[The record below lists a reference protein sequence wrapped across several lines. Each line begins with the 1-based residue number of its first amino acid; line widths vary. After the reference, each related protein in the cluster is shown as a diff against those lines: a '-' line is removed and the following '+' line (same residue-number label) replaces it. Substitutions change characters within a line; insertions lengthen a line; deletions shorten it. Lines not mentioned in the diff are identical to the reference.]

1 MDEKDL
7 ADESFLREK
16 YHMSKNAKDHNDDF
30 YSGEQI
36 NFEDYYLDEEDD
48 YLDEDED
55 INESVRENKIRSGD
69 PDQKS
74 EASIAVSGEK
84 VHKSAAEKK
93 SPADSATESIAVKKR
108 MSASDSQKKSMEK
121 KPVGADQKRMAAEVQ
136 YQAPESKEW
145 DSEVREQVDM
155 KKESAKNSDKKRD
168 DPGKKETGNKKNSQE
183 KNKAQSS
190 GTGKTGAEKNSTG
203 KNETQKKSPG
213 KTEAQ
218 KNNPGKSGPQKGA
231 AGKNGSSK
239 GNTGRTGVQRNS
251 AGKSG
256 AQRNGTGKSGA
267 KRSSGNPAKASGA
280 GRKPKKSGV
289 PIPLIAAGVFVGV
302 FAAAYIGISIYFM
315 SHFYMNTEINGHDF
329 SLKTAA
335 DVKEYIEQQ
344 VQGYSLTILE
354 KDNKTDSISGEE
366 ISLRYNENKDIENV
380 LQKQNAFLWPQAFF
394 VKNSSKATVDVS
406 YDREALENKISTLQ
420 AVKAEQIP
428 PTSAYPKFDGT
439 EYVIEPEVTG
449 TEVNKE
455 LLREKIHQYISEFQP
470 ELDMVGENCYA
481 LPKYTSESGDVRAAC
496 NEMNQYLKASI
507 TYSMD
512 QPVVVD
518 KTLISEWVTADAEMK
533 VTFNEGAVREWLR
546 EFGKQYDTVGKTR
559 TITSPWGK
567 TVEVSGGTYGWSVD
581 EEAEFPALVNS
592 IKNGEVVTRE
602 PIYVDGQR
610 AASRGP
616 QDWGSTYAEVD
627 LSGQHMWFIVDG
639 AVALETDVVTGVP
652 TPARE
657 TPSGVYSILE
667 KELNSTLVGE
677 IDPRTG
683 EPEYRTPVAYWMRVT
698 WSGIGFH
705 DATWQPAFGGSLY
718 ASGAGSHGCI
728 NMPLDQAG
736 ALYNMLPV
744 GTPVIIHY

>member
-1 MDEKDL
+1 MPDNKSRLSENDPAG
-7 ADESFLREK
+7 ADESRK
-16 YHMSKNAKDHNDDF
+16 KT
-30 YSGEQI
+30 
-36 NFEDYYLDEEDD
+36 
-48 YLDEDED
+48 D
-55 INESVRENKIRSGD
+55 I
-69 PDQKS
+69 
-74 EASIAVSGEK
+74 
-84 VHKSAAEKK
+84 
-93 SPADSATESIAVKKR
+93 
-108 MSASDSQKKSMEK
+108 
-121 KPVGADQKRMAAEVQ
+121 Q
-136 YQAPESKEW
+136 YQTSGSKEW
-145 DSEVREQVDM
+145 NSEVRDQEDM
-155 KKESAKNSDKKRD
+155 KKESAKNSDKMRN
-168 DPGKKETGNKKNSQE
+168 DPGKKDTGNKKTSQE
-183 KNKAQSS
+183 KTGAQKNGAGKSEAQKAS
-190 GTGKTGAEKNSTG
+190 TGKTGAQNTGTGTQKSSTG
-203 KNETQKKSPG
+203 KNDAPKSS
-213 KTEAQ
+213 
-218 KNNPGKSGPQKGA
+218 PGKSGPQKDAARKTGA
-231 AGKNGSSK
+231 SK
-239 GNTGRTGVQRNS
+239 GT

-256 AQRNGTGKSGA
+256 PQKSGA
-267 KRSSGNPAKASGA
+267 GRQGAKRNSGNPAKSSGA
-280 GRKPKKSGV
+280 GRRPKKSGV
-289 PIPLIAAGVFVGV
+289 PIPLLAAGVFVGV
-302 FAAAYIGISIYFM
+302 LAAAYIGVSVYFT

-329 SLKTAA
+329 SMKTAA

-366 ISLRYNENKDIENV
+366 ISLKYNENKDIENV
-380 LQKQNAFLWPQAFF
+380 LKKQNAFLWPQAFF
-394 VKNSSKATVDVS
+394 VKNSSKATVEVS
-406 YDREALENKISTLQ
+406 YDREALEDKIRTLQ

-428 PTSAYPKFDGT
+428 PTSAYPKFNGT
-439 EYVIEPEVTG
+439 EYVVEPEVTG
-449 TEVNKE
+449 TEVNQE

-481 LPKYTSESGDVRAAC
+481 LPKYTSESGDVTAAC

-639 AVALETDVVTGVP
+639 VVALETDVVTGVP

-657 TPSGVYSILE
+657 TPSGVYSILD

-677 IDPRTG
+677 IDPATG
-683 EPEYRTPVAYWMRVT
+683 QPEYRTPVAYWMRVT

>member
-1 MDEKDL
+1 
-7 ADESFLREK
+7 
-16 YHMSKNAKDHNDDF
+16 MSKNAKDQNDDF

-36 NFEDYYLDEEDD
+36 NYEDYYLDDEDD

-55 INESVRENKIRSGD
+55 ISTDIRENSREKEAGAGITD
-69 PDQKS
+69 PK
-74 EASIAVSGEK
+74 
-84 VHKSAAEKK
+84 
-93 SPADSATESIAVKKR
+93 TESAIAAKR
-108 MSASDSQKKSMEK
+108 
-121 KPVGADQKRMAAEVQ
+121 KPVAADGEERKTEIQ
-136 YQAPESKEW
+136 YQTSGSKEW
-145 DSEVREQVDM
+145 DSEVRDQGDM
-155 KKESAKNSDKKRD
+155 KKESANNSDKKRD
-168 DPGKKETGNKKNSQE
+168 DPGKKDTGRKQNSQGI
-183 KNKAQSS
+183 NGAQKG
-190 GTGKTGAEKNSTG
+190 GTGKTGAQKSSTG
-203 KNETQKKSPG
+203 NSGTQKNGSG

-218 KNNPGKSGPQKGA
+218 KSNPGKSGPPKGA
-231 AGKNGSSK
+231 AGKGGTPK
-239 GNTGRTGVQRNS
+239 GNTGKTGAQKNGSGR
-251 AGKSG
+251 SG
-256 AQRNGTGKSGA
+256 AQRNGTERTGA
-267 KRSSGNPAKASGA
+267 KRNSGKTSGA
-280 GRKPKKSGV
+280 GRRSKKSGV

-302 FAAAYIGISIYFM
+302 FAAAYIGVSVYFTN
-315 SHFYMNTEINGHDF
+315 HFYMNTEINGQDF
-329 SLKTAA
+329 SMKTAA

-366 ISLRYNENKDIENV
+366 ISLQYKENKDIENV
-380 LQKQNAFLWPQAFF
+380 LKKQNAFLWPQSFF
-394 VKNSSKATVDVS
+394 MKNSSKATVDVS
-406 YDREALENKISTLQ
+406 YDRDALEKKIEQLQ

-428 PTSAYPKFDGT
+428 PTSAYPKFNGT
-439 EYVIEPEVTG
+439 EYEVEPEVTG

-455 LLREKIHQYISEFQP
+455 LLREKIHQYISEFQT
-470 ELDMVGENCYA
+470 ELDMVAENCYA
-481 LPKYTSESGDVRAAC
+481 LPKYTSESGDVQAAC

-581 EEAEFPALVNS
+581 EDAEFPALVSS

-602 PIYVDGQR
+602 PIYVTGQT

-616 QDWGSTYAEVD
+616 QDWGTTYAEVD
-627 LSGQHMWFIVDG
+627 LSGQHMWFIIDG
-639 AVALETDVVTGVP
+639 AVALETDVVTGYP
-652 TPARE
+652 SPQKQ

-677 IDPRTG
+677 IDPATG
-683 EPEYRTPVAYWMRVT
+683 QPEYRTPVAYWMRVT

-705 DATWQPAFGGSLY
+705 DANWQSAFGGSLY
-718 ASGAGSHGCI
+718 TTSAGSHGCI
-728 NMPLDQAG
+728 NMPVDQAG
-736 ALYNMLPV
+736 ALYNIMPV

>member
-1 MDEKDL
+1 
-7 ADESFLREK
+7 
-16 YHMSKNAKDHNDDF
+16 MSKNAKDQKDDS
-30 YSGEQI
+30 YSGEEI
-36 NFEDYYLDEEDD
+36 NYEDYYLDDEDD

-55 INESVRENKIRSGD
+55 INTSFNENKRED
-69 PDQKS
+69 PARVEKNTSMPDNKS
-74 EASIAVSGEK
+74 RLSEND
-84 VHKSAAEKK
+84 
-93 SPADSATESIAVKKR
+93 PA
-108 MSASDSQKKSMEK
+108 
-121 KPVGADQKRMAAEVQ
+121 GADESRKKTDIQ
-136 YQAPESKEW
+136 YQTSGSKEW
-145 DSEVREQVDM
+145 NSEVRDQEDM
-155 KKESAKNSDKKRD
+155 KKESAKNSDKMRN
-168 DPGKKETGNKKNSQE
+168 DPGKKDTGNKKTSQE
-183 KNKAQSS
+183 KTGAQKNGAGKSEAQKAS
-190 GTGKTGAEKNSTG
+190 TGKTGAQNTGTGTQKSSTG
-203 KNETQKKSPG
+203 KNDAPKSS
-213 KTEAQ
+213 
-218 KNNPGKSGPQKGA
+218 PGKSGPQKDAARKTGA
-231 AGKNGSSK
+231 SK
-239 GNTGRTGVQRNS
+239 GT

-256 AQRNGTGKSGA
+256 PQKSGA
-267 KRSSGNPAKASGA
+267 GRQGAKRNSGNPAKSSGA
-280 GRKPKKSGV
+280 GRRPKKSGV
-289 PIPLIAAGVFVGV
+289 PIPLLAAGVFVGV
-302 FAAAYIGISIYFM
+302 LAAAYIGVSVYFT

-329 SLKTAA
+329 SMKTAA

-366 ISLRYNENKDIENV
+366 ISLKYNENKDIENV
-380 LQKQNAFLWPQAFF
+380 LKKQNAFLWPQAFF

-406 YDREALENKISTLQ
+406 YDRDALEDKISRLQ

-428 PTSAYPKFDGT
+428 PTSAYPRFDGT
-439 EYVIEPEVTG
+439 EYVVEPEVTG
-449 TEVNKE
+449 TEVNQE

-481 LPKYTSESGDVRAAC
+481 LPKYTSESGDVKAAC

-639 AVALETDVVTGVP
+639 VVALETDVVTGVP

-657 TPSGVYSILE
+657 TPSGVYSILD

-677 IDPRTG
+677 IDPATG
-683 EPEYRTPVAYWMRVT
+683 QPEYRTPVAYWMRVT

>member
-1 MDEKDL
+1 
-7 ADESFLREK
+7 
-16 YHMSKNAKDHNDDF
+16 MSKNAKDQKDDS
-30 YSGEQI
+30 YSGEEI
-36 NFEDYYLDEEDD
+36 NYEDYYLDDEDD

-55 INESVRENKIRSGD
+55 INTSFNENKRED
-69 PDQKS
+69 PARVEKNTSMPDNKS
-74 EASIAVSGEK
+74 RLSEND
-84 VHKSAAEKK
+84 
-93 SPADSATESIAVKKR
+93 PA
-108 MSASDSQKKSMEK
+108 
-121 KPVGADQKRMAAEVQ
+121 GADESRKKTDIQ
-136 YQAPESKEW
+136 YQTSGSKEW
-145 DSEVREQVDM
+145 NSEVRDQEDM
-155 KKESAKNSDKKRD
+155 KKESAKNSDKMRN
-168 DPGKKETGNKKNSQE
+168 DPGKKDTGNKKTSQE
-183 KNKAQSS
+183 KTGAQKNGAGKSEAQKAS
-190 GTGKTGAEKNSTG
+190 TGKTGAQNTGTGTQKSSTG
-203 KNETQKKSPG
+203 KNDAPKSS
-213 KTEAQ
+213 
-218 KNNPGKSGPQKGA
+218 PGKSGPQKDAARKTGA
-231 AGKNGSSK
+231 SK
-239 GNTGRTGVQRNS
+239 GT

-256 AQRNGTGKSGA
+256 PQKSGA
-267 KRSSGNPAKASGA
+267 GRQGAKRNSGNPAKSSGA
-280 GRKPKKSGV
+280 GRRPKKSGV
-289 PIPLIAAGVFVGV
+289 PIPLLAAGVFVGV
-302 FAAAYIGISIYFM
+302 LAAAYIGVSVYFT

-329 SLKTAA
+329 SMKTAA

-366 ISLRYNENKDIENV
+366 ISLKYNENKDIENV
-380 LQKQNAFLWPQAFF
+380 LKRQNAFLWPQAFF

-406 YDREALENKISTLQ
+406 YDRDALEDKISRLQ

-428 PTSAYPKFDGT
+428 PTSAYPRFDGT
-439 EYVIEPEVTG
+439 EYVVEPEVTG
-449 TEVNKE
+449 SEVNQE

-481 LPKYTSESGDVRAAC
+481 LPKYTSESGDVKAAC

-627 LSGQHMWFIVDG
+627 LSGQHMWFIIDG
-639 AVALETDVVTGVP
+639 AVALDTDVVTGVP
-652 TPARE
+652 TPAKE

-677 IDPRTG
+677 IDPATG
-683 EPEYRTPVAYWMRVT
+683 QPEYRTPVAYWMRVT

>member
-1 MDEKDL
+1 
-7 ADESFLREK
+7 
-16 YHMSKNAKDHNDDF
+16 MSKNAKDQKDDS
-30 YSGEQI
+30 YSGEEI
-36 NFEDYYLDEEDD
+36 NYEDYYLDDEDD

-55 INESVRENKIRSGD
+55 INTDLNENKRED
-69 PDQKS
+69 PARV
-74 EASIAVSGEK
+74 E
-84 VHKSAAEKK
+84 KSALMPDHKRSLTEND
-93 SPADSATESIAVKKR
+93 PA
-108 MSASDSQKKSMEK
+108 
-121 KPVGADQKRMAAEVQ
+121 GADESRKKTDIQ
-136 YQAPESKEW
+136 YQTSGSKEW
-145 DSEVREQVDM
+145 NSEVRDQEDM
-155 KKESAKNSDKKRD
+155 KKDSEKNSDKMRN
-168 DPGKKETGNKKNSQE
+168 DPGKKDTGNKKTSQE
-183 KNKAQSS
+183 KTGAQKIDAGKTGAQKNGAGKAGAQKT
-190 GTGKTGAEKNSTG
+190 GTGKTGAQKTGTGKTGVQKTGTGTQKSSTG
-203 KNETQKKSPG
+203 KNTSQKSTSGKNDASKS
-213 KTEAQ
+213 
-218 KNNPGKSGPQKGA
+218 NPGKSGPQKGA
-231 AGKNGSSK
+231 AQRAGASK
-239 GNTGRTGVQRNS
+239 GT
-251 AGKSG
+251 AGKSDPQKAG
-256 AQRNGTGKSGA
+256 AGRQGTKRN
-267 KRSSGNPAKASGA
+267 SGNPARTSGA
-280 GRKPKKSGV
+280 GRRPKKSGV

-302 FAAAYIGISIYFM
+302 LAAGYIGVSVYFT

-329 SLKTAA
+329 SMKTAA

-366 ISLRYNENKDIENV
+366 ISLKYNENKDIENV
-380 LQKQNAFLWPQAFF
+380 LKRQNAFLWPQAFF

-406 YDREALENKISTLQ
+406 YDRDALEDKISRLQ

-428 PTSAYPKFDGT
+428 PTSAYPKFNGT
-439 EYVIEPEVTG
+439 EYVVEPEVTG
-449 TEVNKE
+449 TEVNQE

-481 LPKYTSESGDVRAAC
+481 LPKYTSESGDVTAAC

-559 TITSPWGK
+559 SITSPWGK

-602 PIYVDGQR
+602 PIYVAGQT

-616 QDWGSTYAEVD
+616 QDWGSTYLEVD
-627 LSGQHMWFIVDG
+627 LSGQHMWYIVNG
-639 AVALETDVVTGVP
+639 STALETDVVTGVP
-652 TPARE
+652 TPAKE

-667 KELNSTLVGE
+667 MEPNSTLVGE
-677 IDPRTG
+677 IDPSTG
-683 EPEYRTPVAYWMRVT
+683 QPEYRTVVRYWMRVT

-705 DATWQPAFGGSLY
+705 DADWQPAFGGSLY
-718 ASGAGSHGCI
+718 ASGLGSHGCI
-728 NMPLDQAG
+728 NMPVDQAG
-736 ALYNMLPV
+736 ALYSMLSV

>member
-1 MDEKDL
+1 ML
-7 ADESFLREK
+7 
-16 YHMSKNAKDHNDDF
+16 
-30 YSGEQI
+30 
-36 NFEDYYLDEEDD
+36 
-48 YLDEDED
+48 
-55 INESVRENKIRSGD
+55 
-69 PDQKS
+69 
-74 EASIAVSGEK
+74 
-84 VHKSAAEKK
+84 
-93 SPADSATESIAVKKR
+93 
-108 MSASDSQKKSMEK
+108 
-121 KPVGADQKRMAAEVQ
+121 
-136 YQAPESKEW
+136 
-145 DSEVREQVDM
+145 
-155 KKESAKNSDKKRD
+155 
-168 DPGKKETGNKKNSQE
+168 
-183 KNKAQSS
+183 
-190 GTGKTGAEKNSTG
+190 
-203 KNETQKKSPG
+203 
-213 KTEAQ
+213 
-218 KNNPGKSGPQKGA
+218 
-231 AGKNGSSK
+231 
-239 GNTGRTGVQRNS
+239 
-251 AGKSG
+251 
-256 AQRNGTGKSGA
+256 
-267 KRSSGNPAKASGA
+267 
-280 GRKPKKSGV
+280 
-289 PIPLIAAGVFVGV
+289 AAGVFVGV
-302 FAAAYIGISIYFM
+302 LAAAYIGVSVYFT

-329 SLKTAA
+329 SMKTAA

-366 ISLRYNENKDIENV
+366 ISLKYNENKDIENV
-380 LQKQNAFLWPQAFF
+380 LKKQNAFLWPQAFF

-406 YDREALENKISTLQ
+406 YDRDALEDKISRLQ

-428 PTSAYPKFDGT
+428 PTSAYPRFDGT
-439 EYVIEPEVTG
+439 EYVVEPEVTG
-449 TEVNKE
+449 TEVNQE

-481 LPKYTSESGDVRAAC
+481 LPKYTSESGDVKAAC

-639 AVALETDVVTGVP
+639 VVALETDVVTGVP

-657 TPSGVYSILE
+657 TPSGVYSILD

-677 IDPRTG
+677 IDPATG
-683 EPEYRTPVAYWMRVT
+683 QPEYRTPVAYWMRVT

>member
-1 MDEKDL
+1 
-7 ADESFLREK
+7 
-16 YHMSKNAKDHNDDF
+16 MSKNAKDQNDDS
-30 YSGEQI
+30 YSGEEI
-36 NFEDYYLDEEDD
+36 NYADYYLDDEDD

-55 INESVRENKIRSGD
+55 INTSFNENKRED
-69 PDQKS
+69 PARVEKNTSMPDNKS
-74 EASIAVSGEK
+74 RLSEND
-84 VHKSAAEKK
+84 
-93 SPADSATESIAVKKR
+93 PA
-108 MSASDSQKKSMEK
+108 
-121 KPVGADQKRMAAEVQ
+121 GADESRKKTDIQ
-136 YQAPESKEW
+136 YQTSGSKEW
-145 DSEVREQVDM
+145 NSEVRDQEDM
-155 KKESAKNSDKKRD
+155 KKESAKNSDKMRN
-168 DPGKKETGNKKNSQE
+168 DPGKKDTGNKKTSQE
-183 KNKAQSS
+183 KTGAQKNGAGKSEAQKAS
-190 GTGKTGAEKNSTG
+190 TGKTGAQNTGTGTQKSSTG
-203 KNETQKKSPG
+203 KNDAPKSS
-213 KTEAQ
+213 
-218 KNNPGKSGPQKGA
+218 PGKSGPQKDAARKTGA
-231 AGKNGSSK
+231 SK
-239 GNTGRTGVQRNS
+239 GT

-256 AQRNGTGKSGA
+256 PQKSGA
-267 KRSSGNPAKASGA
+267 GRQGAKRNSGNPAKSSGA
-280 GRKPKKSGV
+280 GRRPKKSGV
-289 PIPLIAAGVFVGV
+289 PIPLLAAGVFVGV
-302 FAAAYIGISIYFM
+302 LAAAYIGVSVYFT

-329 SLKTAA
+329 SMKTAA

-366 ISLRYNENKDIENV
+366 ISLKYNENKDIENV
-380 LQKQNAFLWPQAFF
+380 LKKQNAFLWPQAFF
-394 VKNSSKATVDVS
+394 VKNSSKATVEVS
-406 YDREALENKISTLQ
+406 YDREALEDKIRTLQ

-428 PTSAYPKFDGT
+428 PTSAYPKFNGT
-439 EYVIEPEVTG
+439 EYVVEPEVTG
-449 TEVNKE
+449 TEVNQE

-481 LPKYTSESGDVRAAC
+481 LPKYTSESGDVTAAC

-559 TITSPWGK
+559 SITSPWGK

-639 AVALETDVVTGVP
+639 VVALETDVVTGVP

-657 TPSGVYSILE
+657 TPSGVYSILD

-677 IDPRTG
+677 IDPATG
-683 EPEYRTPVAYWMRVT
+683 QPEYRTPVAYWMRVT

>member
-1 MDEKDL
+1 
-7 ADESFLREK
+7 
-16 YHMSKNAKDHNDDF
+16 MSKNAKDQNDDS
-30 YSGEQI
+30 YSGEEI
-36 NFEDYYLDEEDD
+36 NYADYYLDDEDD

-55 INESVRENKIRSGD
+55 INTSFNENKRED
-69 PDQKS
+69 PARVEKNTSMPDNKS
-74 EASIAVSGEK
+74 RLSEND
-84 VHKSAAEKK
+84 
-93 SPADSATESIAVKKR
+93 PA
-108 MSASDSQKKSMEK
+108 
-121 KPVGADQKRMAAEVQ
+121 GADESRKKTDIQ
-136 YQAPESKEW
+136 YQTSGSKEW
-145 DSEVREQVDM
+145 NSEVRDQEDM
-155 KKESAKNSDKKRD
+155 KKESAKNSDKMRN
-168 DPGKKETGNKKNSQE
+168 DPGKKDTGNKKTSQE
-183 KNKAQSS
+183 KTGAQKNGAGKSEAQKAS
-190 GTGKTGAEKNSTG
+190 TGKTGAQNTGTGTQKSSTG
-203 KNETQKKSPG
+203 KNDAP
-213 KTEAQ
+213 KT
-218 KNNPGKSGPQKGA
+218 NPGKSGPQKDAARKTGA
-231 AGKNGSSK
+231 SK
-239 GNTGRTGVQRNS
+239 GT

-256 AQRNGTGKSGA
+256 PQKSGA
-267 KRSSGNPAKASGA
+267 GRQGAKRNSGNPAKSSGA
-280 GRKPKKSGV
+280 GRRPKKSGV
-289 PIPLIAAGVFVGV
+289 PIPLLAAGVFVGV
-302 FAAAYIGISIYFM
+302 LAAAYIGVSVYFT

-329 SLKTAA
+329 SMKTAA

-366 ISLRYNENKDIENV
+366 ISLKYNENKDIENV
-380 LQKQNAFLWPQAFF
+380 LKKQNAFLWPQAFF

-406 YDREALENKISTLQ
+406 YDRDALEDKISRLQ

-428 PTSAYPKFDGT
+428 PTSAYPRFDGT
-439 EYVIEPEVTG
+439 EYVVEPEVTG
-449 TEVNKE
+449 TEVNQE

-481 LPKYTSESGDVRAAC
+481 LPKYTSESGDVKAAC

-639 AVALETDVVTGVP
+639 VVALETDVVTGVP

-657 TPSGVYSILE
+657 TPSGVYSILD

-677 IDPRTG
+677 IDPATG
-683 EPEYRTPVAYWMRVT
+683 QPEYRTPVAYWMRVT

>member
-1 MDEKDL
+1 
-7 ADESFLREK
+7 
-16 YHMSKNAKDHNDDF
+16 MSKNAKDQKDDS
-30 YSGEQI
+30 YSGEEI
-36 NFEDYYLDEEDD
+36 NYEDYYLDDEDD

-55 INESVRENKIRSGD
+55 INTSFNENKRED
-69 PDQKS
+69 PARVEKNTSMPDNKS
-74 EASIAVSGEK
+74 RLSEND
-84 VHKSAAEKK
+84 
-93 SPADSATESIAVKKR
+93 PA
-108 MSASDSQKKSMEK
+108 
-121 KPVGADQKRMAAEVQ
+121 GADESRKKTDIQ
-136 YQAPESKEW
+136 YQTSGSKEW
-145 DSEVREQVDM
+145 NSEVRGQEDM
-155 KKESAKNSDKKRD
+155 KKESAKNSDKMRN
-168 DPGKKETGNKKNSQE
+168 DPGKKDTGNKKTSQE
-183 KNKAQSS
+183 KTGAQKNGAGKSEAQKAS
-190 GTGKTGAEKNSTG
+190 TGKTGAQNTGTGTQKSSTG
-203 KNETQKKSPG
+203 KNDAPKSS
-213 KTEAQ
+213 
-218 KNNPGKSGPQKGA
+218 PGKSGPQKDAARKTGA
-231 AGKNGSSK
+231 SK
-239 GNTGRTGVQRNS
+239 GT

-256 AQRNGTGKSGA
+256 PQKSGA
-267 KRSSGNPAKASGA
+267 GRQGAKRNSGNPAKSSGA
-280 GRKPKKSGV
+280 GRRPKKSGV
-289 PIPLIAAGVFVGV
+289 PIPLLAAGVFVGV
-302 FAAAYIGISIYFM
+302 LAAAYIGVSVYFT

-329 SLKTAA
+329 SMKTAA

-366 ISLRYNENKDIENV
+366 ISLKYNENKDIENV
-380 LQKQNAFLWPQAFF
+380 LKKQNAFLWPQAFF

-406 YDREALENKISTLQ
+406 YDRDALEDKISRLQ

-428 PTSAYPKFDGT
+428 PTSAYPRFDGT
-439 EYVIEPEVTG
+439 EYVVEPEVTG
-449 TEVNKE
+449 TEVNQE

-481 LPKYTSESGDVRAAC
+481 LPKYTSESGDVKAAC

-639 AVALETDVVTGVP
+639 VVALETDVVTGVP

-657 TPSGVYSILE
+657 TPSGVYSILD

-677 IDPRTG
+677 IDPATG
-683 EPEYRTPVAYWMRVT
+683 QPEYRTPVAYWMRVT

>member
-1 MDEKDL
+1 
-7 ADESFLREK
+7 
-16 YHMSKNAKDHNDDF
+16 MSKNAKDQKDDS
-30 YSGEQI
+30 YSGEEI
-36 NFEDYYLDEEDD
+36 NYEDYYLDDEDD

-55 INESVRENKIRSGD
+55 INTSFNENKRED
-69 PDQKS
+69 PARVEKNTSMPDNKS
-74 EASIAVSGEK
+74 RLSEND
-84 VHKSAAEKK
+84 
-93 SPADSATESIAVKKR
+93 PA
-108 MSASDSQKKSMEK
+108 
-121 KPVGADQKRMAAEVQ
+121 GADESRKKTDIQ
-136 YQAPESKEW
+136 YQTSGSKEW
-145 DSEVREQVDM
+145 NSEVRDQEDM
-155 KKESAKNSDKKRD
+155 KKESAKNSDKMRN
-168 DPGKKETGNKKNSQE
+168 DPGKKDTGNKKTSQE
-183 KNKAQSS
+183 KTGAQKNGAGKSEAQKAS
-190 GTGKTGAEKNSTG
+190 TGKTGAQNTGTGTQKSSTG
-203 KNETQKKSPG
+203 KNDAPKSS
-213 KTEAQ
+213 
-218 KNNPGKSGPQKGA
+218 PGKSGPQKDAARKTGA
-231 AGKNGSSK
+231 SK
-239 GNTGRTGVQRNS
+239 GT

-256 AQRNGTGKSGA
+256 PQKSGA
-267 KRSSGNPAKASGA
+267 GRQGAKRNSGNPAKSSGA
-280 GRKPKKSGV
+280 GRRPKKSGV
-289 PIPLIAAGVFVGV
+289 PIPLLAAGVFVGV
-302 FAAAYIGISIYFM
+302 LAAAYIGVSLYFT

-329 SLKTAA
+329 SMKTAA

-366 ISLRYNENKDIENV
+366 ISLKYNENKDIENV
-380 LQKQNAFLWPQAFF
+380 LKKQNAFLWPQAFF
-394 VKNSSKATVDVS
+394 VKNSSKATVEVS
-406 YDREALENKISTLQ
+406 YDREALEDKIRTLQ

-428 PTSAYPKFDGT
+428 PTSAYPKFNGT
-439 EYVIEPEVTG
+439 EYVVEPEVTG
-449 TEVNKE
+449 TEVNQE

-481 LPKYTSESGDVRAAC
+481 LPKYTSESGDVTAAC

-639 AVALETDVVTGVP
+639 VVALETDVVTGVP

-657 TPSGVYSILE
+657 TPSGVYSILD

-677 IDPRTG
+677 IDPATG
-683 EPEYRTPVAYWMRVT
+683 QPEYRTPVAYWMRVT

>member
-1 MDEKDL
+1 
-7 ADESFLREK
+7 
-16 YHMSKNAKDHNDDF
+16 MSKNAKDQKDDS
-30 YSGEQI
+30 YSGEEI
-36 NFEDYYLDEEDD
+36 NYEDYYLDDEDD

-55 INESVRENKIRSGD
+55 INTSFNENKRED
-69 PDQKS
+69 PARVEKNTSMPDNKS
-74 EASIAVSGEK
+74 RLSEND
-84 VHKSAAEKK
+84 
-93 SPADSATESIAVKKR
+93 PA
-108 MSASDSQKKSMEK
+108 
-121 KPVGADQKRMAAEVQ
+121 GADESRKKTDIQ
-136 YQAPESKEW
+136 YQTSGSKEW
-145 DSEVREQVDM
+145 NSEVRDQEDM
-155 KKESAKNSDKKRD
+155 KKESAKNSDKMRN
-168 DPGKKETGNKKNSQE
+168 DPGKKDTGNKKTSQE
-183 KNKAQSS
+183 KTGAQKNGAGKSEAQKAS
-190 GTGKTGAEKNSTG
+190 TGKTGAQNTGTGTQKSSTG
-203 KNETQKKSPG
+203 KNDAP
-213 KTEAQ
+213 KT
-218 KNNPGKSGPQKGA
+218 NPGKSGPQKDAARKTGA
-231 AGKNGSSK
+231 SK
-239 GNTGRTGVQRNS
+239 GT

-256 AQRNGTGKSGA
+256 PQKSGA
-267 KRSSGNPAKASGA
+267 GRQGAKRNSGNPAKSSGA
-280 GRKPKKSGV
+280 GRRPKKSGV
-289 PIPLIAAGVFVGV
+289 PIPLLAAGVFVGV
-302 FAAAYIGISIYFM
+302 LAAAYIGVSVYFT

-329 SLKTAA
+329 SMKTAA

-366 ISLRYNENKDIENV
+366 ISLKYNENKDIENV
-380 LQKQNAFLWPQAFF
+380 LKKQNAFLWPQAFF
-394 VKNSSKATVDVS
+394 VKNSSKATVEVS
-406 YDREALENKISTLQ
+406 YDRDALEDKISRLQ

-428 PTSAYPKFDGT
+428 PTSAYPRFDGT
-439 EYVIEPEVTG
+439 EYVVEPEVTG
-449 TEVNKE
+449 TEVNQE

-481 LPKYTSESGDVRAAC
+481 LPKYTSESGDVKAAC

-639 AVALETDVVTGVP
+639 VVALETDVVTGVP

-657 TPSGVYSILE
+657 TPSGVYSILD

-677 IDPRTG
+677 IDPATG
-683 EPEYRTPVAYWMRVT
+683 QPEYRTPVAYWMRVT

>member
-1 MDEKDL
+1 
-7 ADESFLREK
+7 
-16 YHMSKNAKDHNDDF
+16 MSKNAKDQKDDS
-30 YSGEQI
+30 YSGEEI
-36 NFEDYYLDEEDD
+36 NYEDYYLDDEDD

-55 INESVRENKIRSGD
+55 INTSFNENKRED
-69 PDQKS
+69 PARVEKNTSMPDNKS
-74 EASIAVSGEK
+74 RLSEND
-84 VHKSAAEKK
+84 
-93 SPADSATESIAVKKR
+93 PA
-108 MSASDSQKKSMEK
+108 
-121 KPVGADQKRMAAEVQ
+121 GADESRKKTDIQ
-136 YQAPESKEW
+136 YQTSGSKEW
-145 DSEVREQVDM
+145 NSEVRDQEDM
-155 KKESAKNSDKKRD
+155 KKESAKNSDKMRN
-168 DPGKKETGNKKNSQE
+168 DPGKKDTGNKKTSQE
-183 KNKAQSS
+183 KTGAQKNGAGKSEAQKAS
-190 GTGKTGAEKNSTG
+190 TGKTGAQNTGTGTQKSSTG
-203 KNETQKKSPG
+203 KNDAPKSS
-213 KTEAQ
+213 
-218 KNNPGKSGPQKGA
+218 PGKSGPQKDAARKTGA
-231 AGKNGSSK
+231 SK
-239 GNTGRTGVQRNS
+239 GT
-251 AGKSG
+251 AGKSDP
-256 AQRNGTGKSGA
+256 QKSGA
-267 KRSSGNPAKASGA
+267 GRQGAKRNSGNPAKSSGA
-280 GRKPKKSGV
+280 GRRPKKSGV
-289 PIPLIAAGVFVGV
+289 PIPLLAAGVFVGV
-302 FAAAYIGISIYFM
+302 LAAAYIGVSVYFT

-329 SLKTAA
+329 SMKTAA

-366 ISLRYNENKDIENV
+366 ISLKYNENKDIENV
-380 LQKQNAFLWPQAFF
+380 LKKQNAFLWPQAFF

-406 YDREALENKISTLQ
+406 YDREALEDKISRLQ

-428 PTSAYPKFDGT
+428 PTSAYPRFDGT
-439 EYVIEPEVTG
+439 EYVVEPEVTG
-449 TEVNKE
+449 TEVNQE

-481 LPKYTSESGDVRAAC
+481 LPKYTSESGDVTAAC

-639 AVALETDVVTGVP
+639 VVALETDVVTGVP

-657 TPSGVYSILE
+657 TPSGVYSILD

-677 IDPRTG
+677 IDPATG
-683 EPEYRTPVAYWMRVT
+683 QPEYRTPVAYWMRVT

>member
-1 MDEKDL
+1 
-7 ADESFLREK
+7 
-16 YHMSKNAKDHNDDF
+16 MSKNAKDQKDDS
-30 YSGEQI
+30 YSGEEI
-36 NFEDYYLDEEDD
+36 NYEDYYLDDEDD

-55 INESVRENKIRSGD
+55 INTSFNENKRED
-69 PDQKS
+69 PARVEKNTSMPDNKS
-74 EASIAVSGEK
+74 RLSEND
-84 VHKSAAEKK
+84 
-93 SPADSATESIAVKKR
+93 PA
-108 MSASDSQKKSMEK
+108 
-121 KPVGADQKRMAAEVQ
+121 GADESRKKTDIQ
-136 YQAPESKEW
+136 YQTSGSKEW
-145 DSEVREQVDM
+145 NSEVRDQEDM
-155 KKESAKNSDKKRD
+155 KKESAKNSDKMRN
-168 DPGKKETGNKKNSQE
+168 DPGKKDTGNKKTSQE
-183 KNKAQSS
+183 KTGAQKNGAGKSEAQKAS
-190 GTGKTGAEKNSTG
+190 TGKTGAQNTGTGTQKSSTG
-203 KNETQKKSPG
+203 KNDAPKSS
-213 KTEAQ
+213 
-218 KNNPGKSGPQKGA
+218 PGKSGPQKDAARKTGA
-231 AGKNGSSK
+231 SK
-239 GNTGRTGVQRNS
+239 GT

-256 AQRNGTGKSGA
+256 PQKSGA
-267 KRSSGNPAKASGA
+267 GRQGAKRNSGNPAKSSGA
-280 GRKPKKSGV
+280 GRRPKKSGV
-289 PIPLIAAGVFVGV
+289 PIPLLAAGVFVGV
-302 FAAAYIGISIYFM
+302 LAAAYIGVSVYFT

-329 SLKTAA
+329 SMKTAA

-366 ISLRYNENKDIENV
+366 ISLKYNENKDIENV
-380 LQKQNAFLWPQAFF
+380 LKKQNAFLWPQAFF

-406 YDREALENKISTLQ
+406 YDRDALEDKISRLQ

-428 PTSAYPKFDGT
+428 PTSAYPRFDGT
-439 EYVIEPEVTG
+439 EYVVEPEVTG
-449 TEVNKE
+449 TEVNQE

-481 LPKYTSESGDVRAAC
+481 LPKYTSESGDVKAAC

-559 TITSPWGK
+559 SITSPWGK

-602 PIYVDGQR
+602 PIYVAGQT

-616 QDWGSTYAEVD
+616 QDWGSTYLEVD
-627 LSGQHMWFIVDG
+627 LSGQHMWYIVNG
-639 AVALETDVVTGVP
+639 STALETDVVTGVP
-652 TPARE
+652 TPAKE

-667 KELNSTLVGE
+667 MEPNSTLVGE
-677 IDPRTG
+677 IDPSTG
-683 EPEYRTPVAYWMRVT
+683 QPEYRTVVRYWMRVT

-705 DATWQPAFGGSLY
+705 DADWQPAFGGSLY
-718 ASGAGSHGCI
+718 ASGVGSHGCI
-728 NMPLDQAG
+728 NMPVDQAG
-736 ALYNMLPV
+736 ALYSMLSV

>member
-1 MDEKDL
+1 
-7 ADESFLREK
+7 
-16 YHMSKNAKDHNDDF
+16 MSKNAKDQNDDS
-30 YSGEQI
+30 YSGEEI
-36 NFEDYYLDEEDD
+36 NYADYYLDDEDD

-55 INESVRENKIRSGD
+55 INTSFNENKRED
-69 PDQKS
+69 PARVEKNTSMPDNKS
-74 EASIAVSGEK
+74 RLSEND
-84 VHKSAAEKK
+84 
-93 SPADSATESIAVKKR
+93 PA
-108 MSASDSQKKSMEK
+108 
-121 KPVGADQKRMAAEVQ
+121 GADESRKKTDIQ
-136 YQAPESKEW
+136 YQTSGSKEW
-145 DSEVREQVDM
+145 NSEVRDQEDM
-155 KKESAKNSDKKRD
+155 KKESAKNSDKMRN
-168 DPGKKETGNKKNSQE
+168 DPGKKDTGNKKTSQE
-183 KNKAQSS
+183 KTGAQKNGAGKSEAQKAS
-190 GTGKTGAEKNSTG
+190 TGKTGAQNTGTGTQKSSTG
-203 KNETQKKSPG
+203 KNDAP
-213 KTEAQ
+213 KT
-218 KNNPGKSGPQKGA
+218 NPGKSGPQKDAARKTGA
-231 AGKNGSSK
+231 SK
-239 GNTGRTGVQRNS
+239 GT

-256 AQRNGTGKSGA
+256 PQKSGA
-267 KRSSGNPAKASGA
+267 GRQGAKRNSGNPAKSSGA
-280 GRKPKKSGV
+280 GRRPKKSGV
-289 PIPLIAAGVFVGV
+289 PIPLLAAGVFVGV
-302 FAAAYIGISIYFM
+302 LAAAYIGVSVYFT

-329 SLKTAA
+329 SMKTAA

-366 ISLRYNENKDIENV
+366 ISLKYNENKDIENV
-380 LQKQNAFLWPQAFF
+380 LKKQNAFLWPQAFF

-406 YDREALENKISTLQ
+406 YDREALEDKIRTLQ

-428 PTSAYPKFDGT
+428 PTSAYPKFNGT
-439 EYVIEPEVTG
+439 EYVVEPEVTG
-449 TEVNKE
+449 TEVNQE

-481 LPKYTSESGDVRAAC
+481 LPKYTSESGDVTAAC

-639 AVALETDVVTGVP
+639 VVALETDVVTGVP

-657 TPSGVYSILE
+657 TPSGVYSILD

-677 IDPRTG
+677 IDPATG
-683 EPEYRTPVAYWMRVT
+683 QPEYRTPVAYWMRVT

>member
-1 MDEKDL
+1 
-7 ADESFLREK
+7 
-16 YHMSKNAKDHNDDF
+16 MSKNAKDQKDDS
-30 YSGEQI
+30 YSGEEI
-36 NFEDYYLDEEDD
+36 NYEDYYLDDEDD

-55 INESVRENKIRSGD
+55 INTSLNENKRED
-69 PDQKS
+69 PARVEKNTSMPDNKS
-74 EASIAVSGEK
+74 RLSEND
-84 VHKSAAEKK
+84 
-93 SPADSATESIAVKKR
+93 PA
-108 MSASDSQKKSMEK
+108 
-121 KPVGADQKRMAAEVQ
+121 GADESRKKTDIQ
-136 YQAPESKEW
+136 YQTSGSKEW
-145 DSEVREQVDM
+145 NSEVRDQEDM
-155 KKESAKNSDKKRD
+155 KKESAKNSDKMRN
-168 DPGKKETGNKKNSQE
+168 DPGKKDTGNKKTSQE
-183 KNKAQSS
+183 KTGAQKNGAGKSEAQKAS
-190 GTGKTGAEKNSTG
+190 TGKTGAQNTGTGTQKSSTG
-203 KNETQKKSPG
+203 KNDAPKSS
-213 KTEAQ
+213 
-218 KNNPGKSGPQKGA
+218 PGKSGPQKDAARKTGA
-231 AGKNGSSK
+231 SK
-239 GNTGRTGVQRNS
+239 GT

-256 AQRNGTGKSGA
+256 PQKSGA
-267 KRSSGNPAKASGA
+267 GRQGAKRNSGNPAKSSGA
-280 GRKPKKSGV
+280 GRRPKKSGV
-289 PIPLIAAGVFVGV
+289 PIPLLAAGVFVGV
-302 FAAAYIGISIYFM
+302 LAAAYIGVSVYFT

-329 SLKTAA
+329 SMKTAA

-366 ISLRYNENKDIENV
+366 ISLKYNENKDIENV
-380 LQKQNAFLWPQAFF
+380 LKKQNAFLWPQAFF

-406 YDREALENKISTLQ
+406 YDREALEDKIRTLQ

-428 PTSAYPKFDGT
+428 PTSAYPKFNGT
-439 EYVIEPEVTG
+439 EYVVEPEVTG
-449 TEVNKE
+449 TEVNQE

-481 LPKYTSESGDVRAAC
+481 LPKYTSESGDVTAAC

-639 AVALETDVVTGVP
+639 VVALETDVVTGVP

-657 TPSGVYSILE
+657 TPSGVYSILD

-677 IDPRTG
+677 IDPATG
-683 EPEYRTPVAYWMRVT
+683 QPEYRTPVAYWMRVT

-705 DATWQPAFGGSLY
+705 DATWQPAFGSLY

>member
-1 MDEKDL
+1 
-7 ADESFLREK
+7 
-16 YHMSKNAKDHNDDF
+16 MSKNAKDQNDDS
-30 YSGEQI
+30 YSGEEI
-36 NFEDYYLDEEDD
+36 NYEDYYLDDEDD

-55 INESVRENKIRSGD
+55 INTDLNENKRED
-69 PDQKS
+69 PARV
-74 EASIAVSGEK
+74 E
-84 VHKSAAEKK
+84 KSALMPDHKRSLTEND
-93 SPADSATESIAVKKR
+93 PA
-108 MSASDSQKKSMEK
+108 
-121 KPVGADQKRMAAEVQ
+121 GADESRKKTDIQ
-136 YQAPESKEW
+136 YQTSGSKEW
-145 DSEVREQVDM
+145 NSEVRDQEDM
-155 KKESAKNSDKKRD
+155 KKESAKNSDKMRN
-168 DPGKKETGNKKNSQE
+168 DPGKKDTGNKKTSQE
-183 KNKAQSS
+183 KTGAQKNGAGKSEAQKAS
-190 GTGKTGAEKNSTG
+190 TGKTGAQNTGTGTQKSSTG
-203 KNETQKKSPG
+203 KNDAPKSS
-213 KTEAQ
+213 
-218 KNNPGKSGPQKGA
+218 PGKSGPQKDAARKTGA
-231 AGKNGSSK
+231 SK
-239 GNTGRTGVQRNS
+239 GT

-256 AQRNGTGKSGA
+256 PQKSGA
-267 KRSSGNPAKASGA
+267 GRQGAKRNSGNPAKSSGA
-280 GRKPKKSGV
+280 GRRPKKSGV
-289 PIPLIAAGVFVGV
+289 PIPLLAAGVFVGV
-302 FAAAYIGISIYFM
+302 LAAAYIGVSVYFT

-329 SLKTAA
+329 SMKTAA

-366 ISLRYNENKDIENV
+366 ISLKYNENKDIENV
-380 LQKQNAFLWPQAFF
+380 LKRQNAFLWPQAFF

-406 YDREALENKISTLQ
+406 YDRDALEDKISRLQ

-428 PTSAYPKFDGT
+428 PTSAYPKFNGT
-439 EYVIEPEVTG
+439 EYVVEPEVTG
-449 TEVNKE
+449 TEVNQE

-481 LPKYTSESGDVRAAC
+481 LPKYTSESGDVTAAC

-559 TITSPWGK
+559 SITSPWGK

-639 AVALETDVVTGVP
+639 VVALETDVVTGVP

-657 TPSGVYSILE
+657 TPSGVYSILD

-677 IDPRTG
+677 IDPATG
-683 EPEYRTPVAYWMRVT
+683 QPEYRTPVAYWMRVT

>member
-1 MDEKDL
+1 
-7 ADESFLREK
+7 
-16 YHMSKNAKDHNDDF
+16 MSKNAKDQKDDS
-30 YSGEQI
+30 YSGEEI
-36 NFEDYYLDEEDD
+36 YYEDYYLDDEDD

-55 INESVRENKIRSGD
+55 INTSFNENKRED
-69 PDQKS
+69 PARVEKNTSMPDNKS
-74 EASIAVSGEK
+74 RLSEND
-84 VHKSAAEKK
+84 
-93 SPADSATESIAVKKR
+93 PA
-108 MSASDSQKKSMEK
+108 
-121 KPVGADQKRMAAEVQ
+121 GADESRKKTDIQ
-136 YQAPESKEW
+136 YQTSGSKEW
-145 DSEVREQVDM
+145 NSEVRDQEDM
-155 KKESAKNSDKKRD
+155 KKESAKNSDKMRN
-168 DPGKKETGNKKNSQE
+168 DPGKKDTGNKKTSQE
-183 KNKAQSS
+183 KTGAQKNGAGKSEAQKAS
-190 GTGKTGAEKNSTG
+190 TGKTGAQNTGTGTQKSSTG
-203 KNETQKKSPG
+203 KNDAPKSS
-213 KTEAQ
+213 
-218 KNNPGKSGPQKGA
+218 PGKSGPQKDAARKTGA
-231 AGKNGSSK
+231 SK
-239 GNTGRTGVQRNS
+239 GT

-256 AQRNGTGKSGA
+256 PQKSGA
-267 KRSSGNPAKASGA
+267 GRQGAKRNSGNPAKSSGA
-280 GRKPKKSGV
+280 GRRPKKSGV
-289 PIPLIAAGVFVGV
+289 PIPLLAAGVFVGV
-302 FAAAYIGISIYFM
+302 LAAAYIGVSVYFT

-329 SLKTAA
+329 SMKTAA

-366 ISLRYNENKDIENV
+366 ISLKYNENKDIENV
-380 LQKQNAFLWPQAFF
+380 LKKQNAFLWPQAFF

-406 YDREALENKISTLQ
+406 YDREALEDKISRLQ

-428 PTSAYPKFDGT
+428 PTSAYPRFDGT
-439 EYVIEPEVTG
+439 EYVVEPEVTG
-449 TEVNKE
+449 SEVNQE

-481 LPKYTSESGDVRAAC
+481 LPKYTSESGDVKAAC

-639 AVALETDVVTGVP
+639 VVALETDVVTGVP

-657 TPSGVYSILE
+657 TPSGVYSILD

-677 IDPRTG
+677 IDPATG
-683 EPEYRTPVAYWMRVT
+683 QPEYRTPVAYWMRVT

>member
-1 MDEKDL
+1 
-7 ADESFLREK
+7 
-16 YHMSKNAKDHNDDF
+16 MSKNAKDQKDDS
-30 YSGEQI
+30 YSGEEI
-36 NFEDYYLDEEDD
+36 NYEDYYLDDEDD

-55 INESVRENKIRSGD
+55 INTSFNENKRED
-69 PDQKS
+69 PARVEKNTSMPDNKS
-74 EASIAVSGEK
+74 RLSEND
-84 VHKSAAEKK
+84 
-93 SPADSATESIAVKKR
+93 PA
-108 MSASDSQKKSMEK
+108 
-121 KPVGADQKRMAAEVQ
+121 GADESRKKTDIQ
-136 YQAPESKEW
+136 YQTSGSKEW
-145 DSEVREQVDM
+145 NSEVRDQEDM
-155 KKESAKNSDKKRD
+155 KKESAKNSDKMRN
-168 DPGKKETGNKKNSQE
+168 DPGKKDTGNKKTSQE
-183 KNKAQSS
+183 KTGAQKNGAGKSEAQKAS
-190 GTGKTGAEKNSTG
+190 TGKTGAQNTGTGTQKSSTG
-203 KNETQKKSPG
+203 KNDAPKSS
-213 KTEAQ
+213 
-218 KNNPGKSGPQKGA
+218 PGKSGPQKDAARKTGA
-231 AGKNGSSK
+231 SK
-239 GNTGRTGVQRNS
+239 GT

-256 AQRNGTGKSGA
+256 PQKSGA
-267 KRSSGNPAKASGA
+267 GRQGAKRNSGNPAKSSGA
-280 GRKPKKSGV
+280 GRRPKKSGV
-289 PIPLIAAGVFVGV
+289 PIPLLAAGVFVGV
-302 FAAAYIGISIYFM
+302 LAAAYIGVSVYFT

-329 SLKTAA
+329 SMKTAA

-366 ISLRYNENKDIENV
+366 ISLKYNENKDIENV
-380 LQKQNAFLWPQAFF
+380 LKKQNAFLWPQAFF
-394 VKNSSKATVDVS
+394 VKNSSKATVEVS
-406 YDREALENKISTLQ
+406 YDRDALEDKISRLQ

-428 PTSAYPKFDGT
+428 PTSAYPRFDGT
-439 EYVIEPEVTG
+439 EYVVEPEVTG
-449 TEVNKE
+449 TEVNQE

-481 LPKYTSESGDVRAAC
+481 LPKYTSESGDVKAAC

-639 AVALETDVVTGVP
+639 VVALETDVVTGVP

-657 TPSGVYSILE
+657 TPSGVYSILD

-677 IDPRTG
+677 IDPATG
-683 EPEYRTPVAYWMRVT
+683 QPEYRTPVAYWMRVT

>member
-1 MDEKDL
+1 
-7 ADESFLREK
+7 
-16 YHMSKNAKDHNDDF
+16 MSKNAKDQKDDS
-30 YSGEQI
+30 YSGEEI
-36 NFEDYYLDEEDD
+36 NYADYYLDDEDD

-55 INESVRENKIRSGD
+55 INTSFNENKRED
-69 PDQKS
+69 PARVEKNTSMPDNKS
-74 EASIAVSGEK
+74 RLSEND
-84 VHKSAAEKK
+84 
-93 SPADSATESIAVKKR
+93 PA
-108 MSASDSQKKSMEK
+108 
-121 KPVGADQKRMAAEVQ
+121 GADESRKKTDIQ
-136 YQAPESKEW
+136 YQTSGSKEW
-145 DSEVREQVDM
+145 NSEVRDQEDM
-155 KKESAKNSDKKRD
+155 KKESAKNSDKMRN
-168 DPGKKETGNKKNSQE
+168 DPGKKDTGNKKTSQE
-183 KNKAQSS
+183 KTGAQKNGAGKSEAQKAS
-190 GTGKTGAEKNSTG
+190 TGKTGAQNTGTGTQKSSTG
-203 KNETQKKSPG
+203 KNDAP
-213 KTEAQ
+213 KT
-218 KNNPGKSGPQKGA
+218 NPGKSGPQKDAARKTGA
-231 AGKNGSSK
+231 SK
-239 GNTGRTGVQRNS
+239 GT

-256 AQRNGTGKSGA
+256 PQKSGA
-267 KRSSGNPAKASGA
+267 GRQGAKRNSGNPAKSSGA
-280 GRKPKKSGV
+280 GRRPKKSGV
-289 PIPLIAAGVFVGV
+289 PIPLLAAGVFVGV
-302 FAAAYIGISIYFM
+302 LAAAYIGVSVYFT

-329 SLKTAA
+329 SMKTAA

-366 ISLRYNENKDIENV
+366 ISLKYNENKDIENV
-380 LQKQNAFLWPQAFF
+380 LKKQNAFLWPQAFF

-406 YDREALENKISTLQ
+406 YDRDALEDKISRLQ

-428 PTSAYPKFDGT
+428 PTSAYPRFDGT
-439 EYVIEPEVTG
+439 EYVVEPEVTG
-449 TEVNKE
+449 TEVNQE

-481 LPKYTSESGDVRAAC
+481 LPKYTSESGDVKAAC

-559 TITSPWGK
+559 SITSPWGK

-602 PIYVDGQR
+602 PIYVAGQT

-616 QDWGSTYAEVD
+616 QDWGSTYLEVD
-627 LSGQHMWFIVDG
+627 LSGQHMWYIVNG
-639 AVALETDVVTGVP
+639 STALETDVVTGVP
-652 TPARE
+652 TPAKE

-667 KELNSTLVGE
+667 MEPNSTLVGE
-677 IDPRTG
+677 IDPSTG
-683 EPEYRTPVAYWMRVT
+683 QPEYRTVVRYWMRVT

-705 DATWQPAFGGSLY
+705 DADWQPAFGGSLY
-718 ASGAGSHGCI
+718 ASGVGSHGCI
-728 NMPLDQAG
+728 NMPVDQAG
-736 ALYNMLPV
+736 ALYSMLSV

>member
-1 MDEKDL
+1 
-7 ADESFLREK
+7 
-16 YHMSKNAKDHNDDF
+16 MSKNAKDQKDDS
-30 YSGEQI
+30 YSGEEI
-36 NFEDYYLDEEDD
+36 KYEDYYLDDEDD

-55 INESVRENKIRSGD
+55 INTSFNENKRED
-69 PDQKS
+69 PARVEKNTSMPDNKS
-74 EASIAVSGEK
+74 RLSEND
-84 VHKSAAEKK
+84 
-93 SPADSATESIAVKKR
+93 PA
-108 MSASDSQKKSMEK
+108 
-121 KPVGADQKRMAAEVQ
+121 GADESRKKTDIQ
-136 YQAPESKEW
+136 YQTSGSKEW
-145 DSEVREQVDM
+145 NSEVRDQEDM
-155 KKESAKNSDKKRD
+155 KKESAKNSDKMRN
-168 DPGKKETGNKKNSQE
+168 DPGKKDTGNKKTSQE
-183 KNKAQSS
+183 KTGAQKNGAGKSEAQKAS
-190 GTGKTGAEKNSTG
+190 TGKTGAQNTGTGTQKSSTG
-203 KNETQKKSPG
+203 KNDAPKSS
-213 KTEAQ
+213 
-218 KNNPGKSGPQKGA
+218 PGKSGPQKDAARKTGA
-231 AGKNGSSK
+231 SK
-239 GNTGRTGVQRNS
+239 GT

-256 AQRNGTGKSGA
+256 PQKSGA
-267 KRSSGNPAKASGA
+267 GRQGAKRNSGNPAKSSGA
-280 GRKPKKSGV
+280 GRRPKKSGV
-289 PIPLIAAGVFVGV
+289 PIPLLAAGVFVGV
-302 FAAAYIGISIYFM
+302 LAAAYIGVSVYFT

-329 SLKTAA
+329 SMKTAA

-366 ISLRYNENKDIENV
+366 ISLKYNENKDIENV
-380 LQKQNAFLWPQAFF
+380 LKKQNAFLWPQAFF

-406 YDREALENKISTLQ
+406 YDRDALEDKISRLQ

-428 PTSAYPKFDGT
+428 PTSAYPRFDGT
-439 EYVIEPEVTG
+439 EYVVEPEVTG
-449 TEVNKE
+449 TEVNQE

-481 LPKYTSESGDVRAAC
+481 LPKYTSESGDVKAAC

-639 AVALETDVVTGVP
+639 VVALETDVVTGVP

-657 TPSGVYSILE
+657 TPSGVYSILD

-677 IDPRTG
+677 IDPATG
-683 EPEYRTPVAYWMRVT
+683 QPEYRTPVAYWMRVT

>member
-1 MDEKDL
+1 
-7 ADESFLREK
+7 
-16 YHMSKNAKDHNDDF
+16 MSKNAKDQKDDS
-30 YSGEQI
+30 YSGEEI
-36 NFEDYYLDEEDD
+36 KYEDYYLDDEDD

-55 INESVRENKIRSGD
+55 INTSFNENKRED
-69 PDQKS
+69 PARVEKNTSMPDNKS
-74 EASIAVSGEK
+74 RLSEND
-84 VHKSAAEKK
+84 
-93 SPADSATESIAVKKR
+93 PA
-108 MSASDSQKKSMEK
+108 
-121 KPVGADQKRMAAEVQ
+121 GADESRKKTDIQ
-136 YQAPESKEW
+136 YQTSGSKEW
-145 DSEVREQVDM
+145 NSEVRDQEDM
-155 KKESAKNSDKKRD
+155 KKESAKNSDKMRN
-168 DPGKKETGNKKNSQE
+168 DPGKKDTGNKKTSQE
-183 KNKAQSS
+183 KTGAQKNGAGKSEAQKAS
-190 GTGKTGAEKNSTG
+190 TGKTGAQNTGTGTQKSSTG
-203 KNETQKKSPG
+203 KNDAP
-213 KTEAQ
+213 KT
-218 KNNPGKSGPQKGA
+218 NPGKSGPQKDAARKTGA
-231 AGKNGSSK
+231 SK
-239 GNTGRTGVQRNS
+239 GT

-256 AQRNGTGKSGA
+256 PQKSGA
-267 KRSSGNPAKASGA
+267 GRQGAKRNSGNPAKSSGA
-280 GRKPKKSGV
+280 GRRPKKSGV
-289 PIPLIAAGVFVGV
+289 PIPLLAAGVFVGV
-302 FAAAYIGISIYFM
+302 LAAAYIGVSVYFT

-329 SLKTAA
+329 SMKTAA

-366 ISLRYNENKDIENV
+366 ISLKYNENKDIENV
-380 LQKQNAFLWPQAFF
+380 LKKQNAFLWPQAFF

-406 YDREALENKISTLQ
+406 YDRDALEDKISRLQ

-428 PTSAYPKFDGT
+428 PTSAYPRFDGT
-439 EYVIEPEVTG
+439 EYVVEPEVTG
-449 TEVNKE
+449 TEVNQE

-481 LPKYTSESGDVRAAC
+481 LPKYTSESGDVKAAC

-639 AVALETDVVTGVP
+639 VVALETDVVTGVP

-657 TPSGVYSILE
+657 TPSGVYSILD

-677 IDPRTG
+677 IDPATG
-683 EPEYRTPVAYWMRVT
+683 QPEYRTPVAYWMRVT

>member
-1 MDEKDL
+1 
-7 ADESFLREK
+7 
-16 YHMSKNAKDHNDDF
+16 MSKNAKDQNDDS
-30 YSGEQI
+30 YSGEEI
-36 NFEDYYLDEEDD
+36 NYEDYYLDDEDD

-55 INESVRENKIRSGD
+55 INTSFNENKRED
-69 PDQKS
+69 PARVEKNTSMPDNKS
-74 EASIAVSGEK
+74 RLSEND
-84 VHKSAAEKK
+84 
-93 SPADSATESIAVKKR
+93 PA
-108 MSASDSQKKSMEK
+108 
-121 KPVGADQKRMAAEVQ
+121 GADESRKKTDIQ
-136 YQAPESKEW
+136 YQTSGSKEW
-145 DSEVREQVDM
+145 NSEVRDQEDM
-155 KKESAKNSDKKRD
+155 KKESAKNSDKMRN
-168 DPGKKETGNKKNSQE
+168 DPGKKDTGNKKTSQE
-183 KNKAQSS
+183 KTGAQKNGAGKSEAKKAS
-190 GTGKTGAEKNSTG
+190 TGKTGAQNTGTGTQKSSTG
-203 KNETQKKSPG
+203 KNDAPKSS
-213 KTEAQ
+213 
-218 KNNPGKSGPQKGA
+218 PGKSGPQKDAARKTGA
-231 AGKNGSSK
+231 SK
-239 GNTGRTGVQRNS
+239 GT

-256 AQRNGTGKSGA
+256 PQKSGA
-267 KRSSGNPAKASGA
+267 GRQGAKRNSGNPAKSSGA
-280 GRKPKKSGV
+280 GRRPKKSGV
-289 PIPLIAAGVFVGV
+289 PIPLLAAGVFVGV
-302 FAAAYIGISIYFM
+302 LAAAYIGVSVYFT

-329 SLKTAA
+329 SMKTAA

-366 ISLRYNENKDIENV
+366 ISLKYNENKDIENV
-380 LQKQNAFLWPQAFF
+380 LKKQNAFLWPQAFF

-406 YDREALENKISTLQ
+406 YDRDALEDKISRLQ

-428 PTSAYPKFDGT
+428 PTSAYPKFNGT
-439 EYVIEPEVTG
+439 EYVVEPEVTG
-449 TEVNKE
+449 TEVNQE

-481 LPKYTSESGDVRAAC
+481 LPKYTSESGDVKAAC

-559 TITSPWGK
+559 SITSPWGK

-602 PIYVDGQR
+602 PIYVAGQT

-616 QDWGSTYAEVD
+616 QDWGSTYLEVD
-627 LSGQHMWFIVDG
+627 LSGQHMWYIVNG
-639 AVALETDVVTGVP
+639 STALETDVVTGVP
-652 TPARE
+652 TPAKE

-667 KELNSTLVGE
+667 MEPNSTLVGE
-677 IDPRTG
+677 IDPSTG
-683 EPEYRTPVAYWMRVT
+683 QPEYRTVVRYWMRVT

-705 DATWQPAFGGSLY
+705 DADWQPAFGGSLY
-718 ASGAGSHGCI
+718 ASGVGSHGCI
-728 NMPLDQAG
+728 NMPVDQAG
-736 ALYNMLPV
+736 ALYSMLSV

>member
-1 MDEKDL
+1 
-7 ADESFLREK
+7 
-16 YHMSKNAKDHNDDF
+16 MSKNAKDQKDDS
-30 YSGEQI
+30 YSGEEI
-36 NFEDYYLDEEDD
+36 KYEDYYLDDEDD

-55 INESVRENKIRSGD
+55 INTSFNENKRED
-69 PDQKS
+69 PARVEKNTSMPDNKS
-74 EASIAVSGEK
+74 RLSEND
-84 VHKSAAEKK
+84 
-93 SPADSATESIAVKKR
+93 PA
-108 MSASDSQKKSMEK
+108 
-121 KPVGADQKRMAAEVQ
+121 GADESRKKTDIQ
-136 YQAPESKEW
+136 YQTSGSKEW
-145 DSEVREQVDM
+145 NSEVRDQEDM
-155 KKESAKNSDKKRD
+155 KKESAKNSDKMRN
-168 DPGKKETGNKKNSQE
+168 DPGKKDTGNKKTSQE
-183 KNKAQSS
+183 KNGAQKNGAGKSEAQKAS
-190 GTGKTGAEKNSTG
+190 TGKTGAQNTGTGTQKSSTG
-203 KNETQKKSPG
+203 KNDAP
-213 KTEAQ
+213 KT
-218 KNNPGKSGPQKGA
+218 NPGKSGPQKDAARKTGA
-231 AGKNGSSK
+231 SK
-239 GNTGRTGVQRNS
+239 GT

-256 AQRNGTGKSGA
+256 PQKSGA
-267 KRSSGNPAKASGA
+267 GRQGAKRNSGNPAKSSGA
-280 GRKPKKSGV
+280 GRRPKKSGV
-289 PIPLIAAGVFVGV
+289 PIPLLAAGVFVGV
-302 FAAAYIGISIYFM
+302 LAAAYIGVSVYFT

-329 SLKTAA
+329 SMKTAA

-366 ISLRYNENKDIENV
+366 ISLKYNENKDIENV
-380 LQKQNAFLWPQAFF
+380 LKKQNAFLWPQAFF

-406 YDREALENKISTLQ
+406 YDRDALEDKISRLQ

-428 PTSAYPKFDGT
+428 PTSAYPRFDGT
-439 EYVIEPEVTG
+439 EYVVEPEVTG
-449 TEVNKE
+449 TEVNQE

-481 LPKYTSESGDVRAAC
+481 LPKYTSESGDVKAAC

-639 AVALETDVVTGVP
+639 VVALETDVVTGVP

-657 TPSGVYSILE
+657 TPSGVYSILD

-677 IDPRTG
+677 IDPATG
-683 EPEYRTPVAYWMRVT
+683 QPEYRTPVAYWMRVT

>member
-1 MDEKDL
+1 
-7 ADESFLREK
+7 
-16 YHMSKNAKDHNDDF
+16 MSKNAKDQNDDS
-30 YSGEQI
+30 YSGEEI
-36 NFEDYYLDEEDD
+36 NYADYYLDDEDD

-55 INESVRENKIRSGD
+55 INTSFNENKRED
-69 PDQKS
+69 PARVEKNTSMPDNKS
-74 EASIAVSGEK
+74 RLSEND
-84 VHKSAAEKK
+84 
-93 SPADSATESIAVKKR
+93 PA
-108 MSASDSQKKSMEK
+108 
-121 KPVGADQKRMAAEVQ
+121 GADESRKKTDIQ
-136 YQAPESKEW
+136 YQTSGSKEW
-145 DSEVREQVDM
+145 NSEVRDQEDM
-155 KKESAKNSDKKRD
+155 KKESAKNSDKMRN
-168 DPGKKETGNKKNSQE
+168 DPGKKDTGNKKTSQE
-183 KNKAQSS
+183 KNGAQKNGAGKSEAQKAS
-190 GTGKTGAEKNSTG
+190 TGKTGAQNTGTGTQKSSTG
-203 KNETQKKSPG
+203 KNDAP
-213 KTEAQ
+213 KT
-218 KNNPGKSGPQKGA
+218 NPGKSGPQKDAARKTGA
-231 AGKNGSSK
+231 SK
-239 GNTGRTGVQRNS
+239 GT

-256 AQRNGTGKSGA
+256 PQKSGA
-267 KRSSGNPAKASGA
+267 GRQGAKRNSGNPAKSSGA
-280 GRKPKKSGV
+280 GRRPKKSGV
-289 PIPLIAAGVFVGV
+289 PIPLLAAGVFVGV
-302 FAAAYIGISIYFM
+302 LAAAYIGVSVYFT

-329 SLKTAA
+329 SMKTAA

-366 ISLRYNENKDIENV
+366 ISLKYNENKDIENV
-380 LQKQNAFLWPQAFF
+380 LKKQNAFLWPQAFF

-406 YDREALENKISTLQ
+406 YDRDALEDKISRLQ

-428 PTSAYPKFDGT
+428 PTSAYPRFDGT
-439 EYVIEPEVTG
+439 EYVVEPEVTG
-449 TEVNKE
+449 TEVNQE

-481 LPKYTSESGDVRAAC
+481 LPKYTSESGDVKAAC

-639 AVALETDVVTGVP
+639 VVALETDVVTGVP

-657 TPSGVYSILE
+657 TPSGVYSILD

-677 IDPRTG
+677 IDPATG
-683 EPEYRTPVAYWMRVT
+683 QPEYRTPVAYWMRVT

>member
-1 MDEKDL
+1 
-7 ADESFLREK
+7 
-16 YHMSKNAKDHNDDF
+16 MSKNAKDQKDDS
-30 YSGEQI
+30 YSGEEI
-36 NFEDYYLDEEDD
+36 NYEDYYLDDEDD

-55 INESVRENKIRSGD
+55 INTSFNENKRED
-69 PDQKS
+69 PARVEKNTSMPDNKS
-74 EASIAVSGEK
+74 RLSEND
-84 VHKSAAEKK
+84 
-93 SPADSATESIAVKKR
+93 PA
-108 MSASDSQKKSMEK
+108 
-121 KPVGADQKRMAAEVQ
+121 GADESRKKTDIQ
-136 YQAPESKEW
+136 YQTSGSKEW
-145 DSEVREQVDM
+145 NSEVRDQEDM
-155 KKESAKNSDKKRD
+155 KKESAKNSDKMRN
-168 DPGKKETGNKKNSQE
+168 DPGKKDTGNKKTSQE
-183 KNKAQSS
+183 KTGAQKNGAGKSEAQKAS
-190 GTGKTGAEKNSTG
+190 TGKTGAQNTGTGTQKSSTG
-203 KNETQKKSPG
+203 KNDAPKSS
-213 KTEAQ
+213 
-218 KNNPGKSGPQKGA
+218 PGKSGPQKDAARKTGA
-231 AGKNGSSK
+231 SK
-239 GNTGRTGVQRNS
+239 GT

-256 AQRNGTGKSGA
+256 PQKSGA
-267 KRSSGNPAKASGA
+267 GRQGAKRNSGNPAKSSGA
-280 GRKPKKSGV
+280 GRRPKKSGV
-289 PIPLIAAGVFVGV
+289 PIPLLAAGVFVGV
-302 FAAAYIGISIYFM
+302 LAAAYIGVSVYFT

-329 SLKTAA
+329 SMKTAA

-366 ISLRYNENKDIENV
+366 ISLKYNENKDIENV
-380 LQKQNAFLWPQAFF
+380 LKKQNSFLWPQAFF

-406 YDREALENKISTLQ
+406 YDREALEDKIRTLQ

-428 PTSAYPKFDGT
+428 PTSAYPKFNGT
-439 EYVIEPEVTG
+439 EYVVEPEVTG
-449 TEVNKE
+449 TEVNQE

-481 LPKYTSESGDVRAAC
+481 LPKYTSESGDVTAAC

-559 TITSPWGK
+559 SITSPWGK

-639 AVALETDVVTGVP
+639 VVALETDVVTGVP

-657 TPSGVYSILE
+657 TPSGVYSILD

-677 IDPRTG
+677 IDPATG
-683 EPEYRTPVAYWMRVT
+683 QPEYRTPVAYWMRVT

>member
-1 MDEKDL
+1 
-7 ADESFLREK
+7 
-16 YHMSKNAKDHNDDF
+16 MSKNAKDQNDDS
-30 YSGEQI
+30 YSGEEI
-36 NFEDYYLDEEDD
+36 NYADYYLDDEDD

-55 INESVRENKIRSGD
+55 INTSFNENKRED
-69 PDQKS
+69 PARVEKNTSMPDNKS
-74 EASIAVSGEK
+74 RLSEND
-84 VHKSAAEKK
+84 
-93 SPADSATESIAVKKR
+93 PA
-108 MSASDSQKKSMEK
+108 
-121 KPVGADQKRMAAEVQ
+121 GADESRKKTDIQ
-136 YQAPESKEW
+136 YQTSGSKEW
-145 DSEVREQVDM
+145 NSEVRGQEDM
-155 KKESAKNSDKKRD
+155 KKESAKNSDKMRN
-168 DPGKKETGNKKNSQE
+168 DPGKKDTGNKKTSQE
-183 KNKAQSS
+183 KTGAQKNGAGKSEAQKAS
-190 GTGKTGAEKNSTG
+190 TGKTGAQNTGTGTQKSSTG
-203 KNETQKKSPG
+203 KNDAPKSS
-213 KTEAQ
+213 
-218 KNNPGKSGPQKGA
+218 PGKSGPQKDAARKTGA
-231 AGKNGSSK
+231 SK
-239 GNTGRTGVQRNS
+239 GT

-256 AQRNGTGKSGA
+256 PQKSGA
-267 KRSSGNPAKASGA
+267 GRQGAKRNSGNPAKSSGA
-280 GRKPKKSGV
+280 GRRPKKSGV
-289 PIPLIAAGVFVGV
+289 PIPLLAAGVFVGV
-302 FAAAYIGISIYFM
+302 LAAAYIGVSLYFT

-329 SLKTAA
+329 SMKTAA

-366 ISLRYNENKDIENV
+366 ISLKYNENKDIENV
-380 LQKQNAFLWPQAFF
+380 LKKQNAFLWPQAFF

-406 YDREALENKISTLQ
+406 YDREALEDKIRTLQ

-428 PTSAYPKFDGT
+428 PTSAYPRFDGT
-439 EYVIEPEVTG
+439 EYVVEPEVTG
-449 TEVNKE
+449 SEVNQE

-481 LPKYTSESGDVRAAC
+481 LPKYTSESGDVKAAC

-639 AVALETDVVTGVP
+639 VVALETDVVTGVP

-657 TPSGVYSILE
+657 TPSGVYSILD

-677 IDPRTG
+677 IDPATG
-683 EPEYRTPVAYWMRVT
+683 QPEYRTPVAYWMRVT